1 MTYRIFGAIDVG
13 SYEVNLK
20 IYELSMKNGIRLL
33 NHVRHRL
40 DLGSD
45 TYATGKIGTELVDE
59 LCQVLLDFKRIM
71 KDYGVQEYRACATS
85 AIRETH
91 NTLILLDRIYLKTGI
106 HIEVL
111 ANSEQR
117 YLGYKSIASN
127 ENAFQN
133 IIEKGTAIVDVGG
146 GSVQISLF
154 DKDNLVTT
162 LEHSHGKLALWSA
175 CRCGRTYL
183 AMLQ

>member
-133 IIEKGTAIVDVGG
+133 IIEKGKSGLLPKLGADR
-146 GSVQISLF
+146 SLF
-154 DKDNLVTT
+154 TDFLV
-162 LEHSHGKLALWSA
+162 
-175 CRCGRTYL
+175 
-183 AMLQ
+183 

>member
-1 MTYRIFGAIDVG
+1 MP
-13 SYEVNLK
+13 N
-20 IYELSMKNGIRLL
+20 
-33 NHVRHRL
+33 
-40 DLGSD
+40 
-45 TYATGKIGTELVDE
+45 
-59 LCQVLLDFKRIM
+59 
-71 KDYGVQEYRACATS
+71 ATS

-133 IIEKGTAIVDVGG
+133 IIEKVQLLYMLAA

-162 LEHSHGKLALWSA
+162 QNIRMGSLRLQERQRMWQNVRS
-175 CRCGRTYL
+175 